1 MNEQIAL
8 DEDTVKRL
16 INAVGSCNKS
26 VSMAACNAI
35 LDLFTTS
42 IGRFKLLELSA
53 INNLIFCFLQ
63 VPKSSTPSISLIIM
77 EEVHDKTFF
86 RIGFMED
93 EYPVLLLHVAI
104 TLINDCTIEQ
114 LRKVPRGLSRKFLL
128 YLAML
133 WAEVHKHKLIET
145 VPESERFFCLS
156 NIRTNHLAES
166 LFRLSMDETF
176 TTPSK
181 FQEVKRSIFHLGHI
195 SFESFIVNHWEQSPL
210 LIQRPSEDVLHDN
223 VFSSFSQFLRSKET
237 VSSFLGF
244 LLQNLTSALPI
255 NSDELDIVGFLKEA
269 RGNIGCP
276 IIYQQDIRVVKT
288 MDSKEEIHFFQGSSD
303 SPYFLKEDDILRCEE
318 AYNDGYTFALRGM
331 EFHFKDIAAISE
343 GMAFLFGQPS
353 TGVNMYLTP
362 PNSQGLAR
370 HRDDHCVLVCQ
381 IRGVKRWKIFPNPC
395 ARLPRLYE
403 QVNDLFEFEGDN
415 DMIDGCKEFLLRE
428 GDILYIP
435 RGFPHEA
442 CTIIDDSAT
451 NGNSEFSLHLTLAI
465 EIEPPFEWEGI
476 FHVALHHWGQNYKF
490 SNDIPYEPSSR
501 DLHDV
506 AVKLMHIAVKLIGD
520 VDPIFRKACLVG
532 AISFPSGAE
541 GWIKTHQLS
550 TFSHLLSR
558 VSSDSNFNDVI
569 SNVERAISKNE
580 DFFEKFR
587 WVCHLDQKMS
597 VMGMEDFFHLL
608 IHQKDKVEATFME
621 VRSKFCND
629 VVFDDIVHHYNVLL
643 EKYRT
648 TRKQYMNGM
657 LALNCI

>member
-1 MNEQIAL
+1 MEEEEKDVIRRVGLEIVGAASLFSIETNEQIAL
-8 DEDTVKRL
+8 DEDTVKGL
-16 INAVGSCNKS
+16 INAVESHNRS

-42 IGRFKLLELSA
+42 IGRLKLLEFSA
-53 INNLIFCFLQ
+53 INNLIAIEMNLFVESDMNLNVPGEWIH

-104 TLINDCTIEQ
+104 TLINDCTVEQ

-269 RGNIGCP
+269 R
-276 IIYQQDIRVVKT
+276 D
-288 MDSKEEIHFFQGSSD
+288 
-303 SPYFLKEDDILRCEE
+303 
-318 AYNDGYTFALRGM
+318 
-331 EFHFKDIAAISE
+331 
-343 GMAFLFGQPS
+343 
-353 TGVNMYLTP
+353 
-362 PNSQGLAR
+362 
-370 HRDDHCVLVCQ
+370 
-381 IRGVKRWKIFPNPC
+381 
-395 ARLPRLYE
+395 
-403 QVNDLFEFEGDN
+403 
-415 DMIDGCKEFLLRE
+415 
-428 GDILYIP
+428 
-435 RGFPHEA
+435 
-442 CTIIDDSAT
+442 
-451 NGNSEFSLHLTLAI
+451 
-465 EIEPPFEWEGI
+465 
-476 FHVALHHWGQNYKF
+476 
-490 SNDIPYEPSSR
+490 
-501 DLHDV
+501 
-506 AVKLMHIAVKLIGD
+506 
-520 VDPIFRKACLVG
+520 
-532 AISFPSGAE
+532 
-541 GWIKTHQLS
+541 
-550 TFSHLLSR
+550 
-558 VSSDSNFNDVI
+558 
-569 SNVERAISKNE
+569 
-580 DFFEKFR
+580 
-587 WVCHLDQKMS
+587 
-597 VMGMEDFFHLL
+597 
-608 IHQKDKVEATFME
+608 
-621 VRSKFCND
+621 
-629 VVFDDIVHHYNVLL
+629 
-643 EKYRT
+643 
-648 TRKQYMNGM
+648 
-657 LALNCI
+657 